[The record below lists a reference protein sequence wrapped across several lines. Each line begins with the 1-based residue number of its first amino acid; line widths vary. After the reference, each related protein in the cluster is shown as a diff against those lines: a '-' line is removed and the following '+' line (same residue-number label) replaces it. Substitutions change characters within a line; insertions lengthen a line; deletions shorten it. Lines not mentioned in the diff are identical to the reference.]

1 MAMNDQIAPAGLHRP
16 AARGTP
22 AAETAPTGKLPWPVT
37 LYFLMILLPV
47 EFNLG
52 SLFMTG
58 VRAILILVAI
68 PMAVKL
74 VMGKVG
80 RILWTDVL
88 FLLFSIWNIV
98 ALFHNNPDQAISF
111 GGSVGVEFMGGYLLG
126 RVYIRT
132 PADFIA
138 MCKMLF
144 LVVAITIPFAI
155 YESQTGVALIPTLI
169 EKLPVVYSVD
179 DFYNEIAGRRLGL
192 ERSQVV
198 FAHPIHYGLFC
209 STAIALAFVGFKGI
223 FSNGFRLFVTF
234 LMLLGVFLSVSSGAL
249 LPVVLQFGLI
259 IWARIFDPVRARWFY
274 LMGLTAFCYIVV
286 SMLSNRTPIQ
296 VFLSYATFSPHNA
309 YWRMLIFEWGMVNVW
324 ANPLWG
330 VGLNEWVRPW
340 FMHSGS
346 MDNFFLLVAVRYGIP
361 GFLLTAIGLFLVV
374 WKVMWRDFDAD
385 PILWQLRRAWM
396 ITMVGLIL
404 TLCTVDVWATAY
416 SYVAFL
422 FGSGA
427 WFMSAMPATHTA
439 SATGDAT
446 PPRGRKDSYRRPA
459 PDVRQSSES
468 RYTRFP
474 TEEDEA
480 G

>member
-1 MAMNDQIAPAGLHRP
+1 MAMSDQMARTGLRRTQARGMPAGN
-16 AARGTP
+16 AA
-22 AAETAPTGKLPWPVT
+22 ATGKLPWPVT
-37 LYFLMILLPV
+37 VYFLAILLPV

-58 VRAILILVAI
+58 VRAILIAMAI

-74 VMGKVG
+74 VTGKVG

-88 FLLFSIWNIV
+88 FLLFSIWNILS
-98 ALFHNNPDQAISF
+98 LFQNNPDQAISF

-132 PADFIA
+132 PEDFIA
-138 MCKMLF
+138 LCKMLF
-144 LVVAITIPFAI
+144 LVVAITIPFAM
-155 YESQTGVALIPTLI
+155 YESQTGTAPIPTLI
-169 EKLPVVYSVD
+169 EKLPVVYSLP

-209 STAIALAFVGFKGI
+209 STAISLAFVGFKGI
-223 FSNGFRLFVTF
+223 FTNGFRLFVTF
-234 LMLLGVFLSVSSGAL
+234 LMVLGVVFSVSSGAL

-259 IWARIFDPVRARWFY
+259 IWARIFDPVRARWLY
-274 LMGLTAFCYIVV
+274 LVALTAFCYVV
-286 SMLSNRTPIQ
+286 VDLLSNRTPIQ

-309 YWRMLIFEWGMVNVW
+309 YWRMLIFEWGMMNVW

-330 VGLNEWVRPW
+330 LGLNEWVRPW

-346 MDNFFLLVAVRYGIP
+346 MDNFWLLVAVRYGIP
-361 GFLLTAIGLFLVV
+361 GFLLTAIGFAIVI

-385 PILWQLRRAWM
+385 LVLWRLRRAWV
-396 ITMVGLIL
+396 ITMVGLAL

-416 SYVAFL
+416 SYVAF
-422 FGSGA
+422 
-427 WFMSAMPATHTA
+427 PAGNRRLVHVR
-439 SATGDAT
+439 DAGQ
-446 PPRGRKDSYRRPA
+446 PRHRR
-459 PDVRQSSES
+459 
-468 RYTRFP
+468 
-474 TEEDEA
+474 